1 MSPQPR
7 VQIDGLSLEIVPAS
21 ERAEVVLEPVG
32 ELRERLESERHRIA
46 LDGMDGSLERAQRL
60 RDVGRA
66 FERENAL
73 GELFQHLP
81 RLDVERRLESEE
93 LFRSQVQVVAHGA
106 TFR

>member
-7 VQIDGLSLEIVPAS
+7 VRIDGLSLEIVPAP

-46 LDGMDGSLERAQRL
+46 LDGMDGSLERAQGL
-60 RDVGRA
+60 RDVGRV
-66 FERENAL
+66 FEREDAL

-81 RLDVERRLESEE
+81 RLNEERRLQSEQ
-93 LFRSQVQVVAHGA
+93 LFRSQRQVVTHGA